1 MLDEIRESID
11 GVDEVIMEAL
21 HQRFRLVETMA
32 EHKISLVDEERE
44 KEILAKAPSKL
55 VADVYQAIF
64 EASKDL
70 LREKGL
76 S

>member
-1 MLDEIRESID
+1 MLDEIRENID

-21 HQRFRLVETMA
+21 HQRFHLVETMA

-44 KEILAKAPSKL
+44 KEILAKAPSEL
-55 VADVYQAIF
+55 VAEVYRAVF
-64 EASKDL
+64 AASKKL
-70 LREKGL
+70 LKDKGL